1 MGIVLNALLTS
12 RQKLRPPSEKISFV
26 ALDFETTGFS
36 AKTDRVLEVGAVLF
50 TRDGRVFSEY
60 QTLVNPKSAVR
71 ATHVHGISASDVI
84 GAPEFVEVLPSLV
97 DFLNG
102 NVLVAHNKSFD
113 LSFLAHELKRAG
125 VEQQRLD
132 ALCTMDLVGRVEPA
146 APGKLLDSCK
156 WLGIPLRQGHHALN
170 DAHMT
175 AQLAAHLMRK
185 GKNLRLPDPTQISL
199 PPSVLQRS
207 RPLVLRDAAFS
218 NAIEC
223 GRELANLVT
232 QLPSKDSQN
241 SSGVEPY
248 LQALERMVNPR
259 SISSATAQSL
269 IQIAKDSGLGKKSVQ
284 KAHKDFLTARC
295 AKAMTHH
302 FISERERAEFKS
314 IALFLGIDGWEAIV
328 DAPTEIR
335 VWKQGVPRIAET
347 QKAVTK
353 GSFIKAERAANFSD
367 RAVRER
373 FLGWRFVITG
383 NSEEYSR
390 EQAGEA
396 ITKRGGRVIDKVYSN
411 TSALIAGQDAGP
423 RKVQQAKDLG
433 IPILNATE
441 FRILLD
447 TGKLPDRY
455 S

>member
-1 MGIVLNALLTS
+1 MAL
-12 RQKLRPPSEKISFV
+12 V

-50 TRDGRVFSEY
+50 TRDGKIIAEY
-60 QTLVNPKSAVR
+60 QTLVNPKSTVR
-71 ATHVHGISASDVI
+71 ASHVHGISASDVI

-113 LSFLAHELKRAG
+113 LSFFAYELHRAG
-125 VEQQRLD
+125 IEQPKLD
-132 ALCTMDLVGRVEPA
+132 ALCTLDLVGHVEPA

-175 AQLAAHLMRK
+175 AQLAAHLLRK
-185 GKNLRLPDPTQISL
+185 AKNLRLPDPTQISL
-199 PPSVLQRS
+199 PPSVRQRS
-207 RPLVLRDAAFS
+207 RPLVSRDAAFS

-223 GRELANLVT
+223 GRELADLVA
-232 QLPSKDSQN
+232 QLPAKDLPN
-241 SSGVEPY
+241 SSGLEAY
-248 LQALERMVNPR
+248 FQALGKMTTPQ
-259 SISSATAQSL
+259 SISSAMAQSL
-269 IQIAKDSGLGKKSVQ
+269 IQAAKDSGLSKKSVQ

-295 AKAMTHH
+295 AKAMDHH

-314 IALFLGIDGWEAIV
+314 IALFLGVDGWEAIV

-353 GSFIKAERAANFSD
+353 GNFFKTEQATDFSD
-367 RAVRER
+367 RAERER

-390 EQAGEA
+390 EQATEA

-433 IPILNATE
+433 IPILNAAE
-441 FRILLD
+441 FRTLLD
-447 TGKLPDRY
+447 TGEFPDRY
-455 S
+455 G